1 MLTALT
7 YAALALSAIALLVA
21 LAARSKAASLAQSV
35 DDARADARR
44 HAQSAAEE
52 SAQEVAKLR
61 QLLAL
66 LRSGADLSEQMILEG
81 RTWRDVS
88 PAEGLSMLQAG
99 GLHVLDVRTPQETS
113 AGILPG
119 AQLIPVDQLEARIKE
134 LPRDG
139 KKMLVYCA
147 GGGRSAAACEFLSKE
162 GLVGLHNLEGGISS
176 WSGPVE
182 RRGSPGSA
190 RS

>member
-7 YAALALSAIALLVA
+7 YAALALSAIALLIA
-21 LAARSKAASLAQSV
+21 FSARSKAAGLAQSV
-35 DDARADARR
+35 DDARVDARR

-66 LRSGADLSEQMILEG
+66 LRSGAELSEEMILEG

-99 GLHVLDVRTPQETS
+99 GLHVLDVRTPQET
-113 AGILPG
+113 AVGILPG
-119 AQLIPVDQLEARIKE
+119 AQLIPVDQLEARIGE

-162 GLVGLHNLEGGISS
+162 GLSGLHNLEGGISS

-182 RRGSPGSA
+182 RAKGPA

>member
-21 LAARSKAASLAQSV
+21 WAARSKAAGLAQSV

-66 LRSGADLSEQMILEG
+66 LRSGADLSEEMILEG

-88 PAEGLSMLQAG
+88 SAEGLSMLQAG
-99 GLHVLDVRTPQETS
+99 GLHVLDVRTPQET
-113 AGILPG
+113 AVGILPG
-119 AQLIPVDQLEARIKE
+119 AQLIPVDQLEARIGE

-182 RRGSPGSA
+182 RAKGPA